1 VAEWG
6 TRLPSAVRTKLW
18 WGDVVLALAVL
29 ALVLFPVASRLA
41 ADAQPVAP
49 VVGAQLAPL
58 RARASAHQVRGLP
71 VFVAASSSQVASLV
85 AGGHAAELGAIDA
98 RLRDLFGARRVRQIE
113 RELTRVTFL
122 DPRLPPLPSAPP
134 APENDLAALLII
146 NGATSTTGVS
156 GQGKNTPAFANAGEL
171 ALDLLRHAVSGGGGC
186 APQLNLAFLWAADS
200 GQINDPAERL
210 YDKAVTACPTD
221 PTPLWGLGEYQL
233 QVDASLGGAAADSAL
248 FDTFK
253 RLQREFP
260 GVAASWAGEGD
271 ADMLA
276 GYQLEDGEPF
286 TARHYFDQ
294 ARALYQRALQLQPN
308 VQNRAG
314 LARAL
319 AELGDVGAA
328 IATQRR
334 AVAGDSSSAELQAR
348 LLDYLQRGHRFAQAA
363 ALAARLASVH
373 SFPSGAELYASPF
386 PAFPSDPATA
396 AAQDASGDEDAADPF
411 STGVGL
417 MEPADIVVID
427 EPEMSP
433 SSTVANLSF
442 LPVFVPM
449 EGIGGSARW
458 CPGWSRLVDLLLSGH
473 PAQVLSDFSRRL
485 VDLRPGEQDCDSVL
499 DDGPQDLAGVAEL
512 ELGHVQAATRI
523 GAPTSLSDLED
534 LRQNLWRYAGNFR
547 HAAEAAQEWAEVQPR
562 DALALQREGEI
573 AFLRGLYNQAADYFA
588 IVVNRARL
596 QFGHWSEAE
605 ALGLLDQGTALAY
618 AGRRAE
624 ALATLA
630 AANEAAARW
639 GGISSA
645 QTGNPPVA
653 AELSALAMEQAGDT
667 LLDAGHP
674 LQATED
680 YGVAS
685 DAESGISTAS
695 EALEAVPLV
704 PDALDNNEA
713 IADIATGDP
722 AMGVRLAATATGI
735 DPGDPIFWWTE
746 AEAQQY
752 LSHRAAAISDDRASL
767 ARDPT
772 EYPVAN
778 NLGVLL
784 MQRGENGAAVAALR
798 RSVGANRDYAT
809 GWFNLGVALERL
821 GPLHVAASEGS
832 LARARALDSKL
843 GSRGPVPLLDN
854 TTYISHLDLSKPLPA
869 NWTFA
874 SSQTHA
880 AVAAAGLSVILVI
893 AFGLARSLASRAKP
907 GGAQKWFDVIGAL
920 DKKVPS
926 LPILRSPAVGVV
938 ATAAFLLWPLHSG
951 PTDGWAATA
960 VFAIGVLILIAVVM
974 RVRELAAMHERISL
988 RQETLPPALAF
999 GLVVTLVG
1007 AGWSPLPVARAPG
1020 KATDIHW
1027 AGPTAVGILA
1037 IVLLLLATWL
1047 AVPIARSLGAAGLV
1061 MSASLLTPV
1070 KPIDGATVSSTAV
1083 GTLPSLVVLGAA
1095 VLMLVGLL

>member
-1 VAEWG
+1 MGEG
-6 TRLPSAVRTKLW
+6 LPTAVRTKLW
-18 WGDVVLALAVL
+18 WGDVVLALGVL

-41 ADAQPVAP
+41 ADAQPIAP
-49 VVGAQLAPL
+49 VGGVQLAPL
-58 RARASAHQVRGLP
+58 RARASAHQVHGLP
-71 VFVAASSSQVASLV
+71 VFVAASSSQVGSLV
-85 AGGHAAELGAIDA
+85 AGGHAAERAAIDG
-98 RLRDLFGARRVRQIE
+98 RLSDLFGARRVRQIE
-113 RELTRVTFL
+113 RGLTRVTFL
-122 DPRLPPLPSAPP
+122 DPRLPPLPP
-134 APENDLAALLII
+134 ASPAQENDLAALLMI
-146 NGATSTTGVS
+146 NAANRATGV
-156 GQGKNTPAFANAGEL
+156 GEERKNPPPFANGGVL

-200 GQINDPAERL
+200 TQINDPAEHM
-210 YDKAVTACPTD
+210 YEEAVTACPSD

-233 QVDASLGGAAADSAL
+233 QVDASLGGTAGDSAL
-248 FDTFK
+248 FGTFS

-276 GYQLEDGEPF
+276 GYQVQDSEPF
-286 TARHYFDQ
+286 MARHYFDQ
-294 ARALYQRALQLQPN
+294 ARALYQRALQLQSN
-308 VQNRAG
+308 FQNRAG

-334 AVAGDSSSAELQAR
+334 AVAGDAASAELQAR
-348 LLDYLQRGHRFAQAA
+348 LLDYLQRGHRFTQAA
-363 ALAARLASVH
+363 AVAVGLAAVH
-373 SFPSGAELYASPF
+373 TFPSGAELYASPF
-386 PAFPSDPATA
+386 PASPSDPNTA
-396 AAQDASGDEDAADPF
+396 AQRDASGDEDVTDPL

-417 MEPADIVVID
+417 MEPANIDVID
-427 EPEMSP
+427 EPGTSP
-433 SSTVANLSF
+433 SASVANLSF

-449 EGIGGSARW
+449 DGIGGSARW

-485 VDLRPGEQDCDSVL
+485 VDLRRGESDCDPVL
-499 DDGPQDLAGVAEL
+499 DNGPQDLAGVAEL
-512 ELGHVQAATRI
+512 ELGHVQAAEHTA
-523 GAPTSLSDLED
+523 APTSLSDLED
-534 LRQNLWRYAGNFR
+534 LRQNLWRYAGMFP
-547 HAAEAAQEWAEVQPR
+547 HAAQATQQWARAQPGN
-562 DALALQREGEI
+562 ALAIQREGEI
-573 AFLRGLYNQAADYFA
+573 AFLRGSYNQAADYFA

-596 QFGHWSEAE
+596 QFGHSSEAE
-605 ALGLLDQGTALAY
+605 ALGLLDQGTSLAR

-630 AANEAAARW
+630 AANQAAAQS

-645 QTGNPPVA
+645 HTGNPLGA
-653 AELSALAMEQAGDT
+653 AQLSALTMEQTGDI
-667 LLDAGHP
+667 LLDTGHL

-685 DAESGISTAS
+685 DAESGISTTS
-695 EALEAVPLV
+695 QALAAVRLF

-722 AMGVRLAATATGI
+722 ATGARLAAAATHI
-735 DPGDPIFWWTE
+735 DPGDPIFWWTA

-752 LSHRAAAISDDRASL
+752 LGHRTAAISDYRASL
-767 ARDPT
+767 SRDPT

-784 MQRGENGAAVAALR
+784 MQRGEDGAAVAALR

-809 GWFNLGVALERL
+809 GWFNLGVALERW

-832 LARARALDSKL
+832 LARARALDSKFA
-843 GSRGPVPLLDN
+843 SRGPVPLFDN
-854 TTYISHLDLSKPLPA
+854 TTHMSHLDLSKPLPA

-874 SSQTHA
+874 STQTHA

-893 AFGLARSLASRAKP
+893 ALGLARSLAARAKP
-907 GGAQKWFDVIGAL
+907 GGAQKWFDVIDAL
-920 DKKVPS
+920 DKKAPN
-926 LPILRSPAVGVV
+926 LPFLRNPALGVV

-960 VFAIGVLILIAVVM
+960 VFAIGVLILIAVVL
-974 RVRELAAMHERISL
+974 RVRVLAATHEHISL
-988 RQETLPPALAF
+988 RQETFPPAVAF
-999 GLVVTLVG
+999 GLMVTLVG

-1027 AGPTAVGILA
+1027 AGPTAVGTLA
-1037 IVLLLLATWL
+1037 IVLLVLATWL
-1047 AVPIARSLGAAGLV
+1047 GVPIARSLGAAGLV

-1070 KPIDGATVSSTAV
+1070 TPIDGATVSSTAV
-1083 GTLPSLVVLGAA
+1083 GALPSLVVLGAA

>member
-1 VAEWG
+1 MGEG
-6 TRLPSAVRTKLW
+6 LPTAVRTKLW
-18 WGDVVLALAVL
+18 WGDAVLALGVL

-49 VVGAQLAPL
+49 VLGAQLTPL
-58 RARASAHQVRGLP
+58 RAQASARRVHGLP
-71 VFVAASSSQVASLV
+71 VFVATSSSHVQSLV
-85 AGGHAAELGAIDA
+85 AQGNAAERGAIDG

-113 RELTRVTFL
+113 RGLTRVTFL
-122 DPRLPPLPSAPP
+122 NPRLPPLPP
-134 APENDLAALLII
+134 ASPAQENDLAALLMI
-146 NGATSTTGVS
+146 NGAKRTDGVGDQS
-156 GQGKNTPAFANAGEL
+156 KHPQAFGDAGVL

-200 GQINDPAERL
+200 TQVNNPAERA
-210 YDKAVTACPTD
+210 YDQAVTACPRD

-233 QVDASLGGAAADSAL
+233 QVDARVGGAAGDSAL
-248 FDTFK
+248 FDTFR
-253 RLQREFP
+253 RLQRTFP

-276 GYQLEDGEPF
+276 GYQLEDSEPF

-308 VQNRAG
+308 FQDRTG

-319 AELGDVGAA
+319 AELGDFGAA

-334 AVAGDSSSAELQAR
+334 AVAGDSSSAELQSR
-348 LLDYLQRGHRFAQAA
+348 LLDYLQRDHRFGQAA
-363 ALAARLASVH
+363 AVAAGLAAVH
-373 SFPSGAELYASPF
+373 TFPSGAELYASPF
-386 PAFPSDPATA
+386 PVPPSDPATA
-396 AAQDASGDEDAADPF
+396 AERDAGGDEDVADPL
-411 STGVGL
+411 STGAAQ
-417 MEPADIVVID
+417 MEPANIAVID
-427 EPEMSP
+427 EPETSP
-433 SSTVANLSF
+433 SASVANLSF
-442 LPVFVPM
+442 LPVFLPLD
-449 EGIGGSARW
+449 GIGGSARW

-499 DDGPQDLAGVAEL
+499 DHGPRDLAGVAEL
-512 ELGHVQAATRI
+512 ELGHVQAAEHTA
-523 GAPTSLSDLED
+523 APTSLSDLED
-534 LRQNLWRYAGNFR
+534 LRQNLWRYAGMFR
-547 HAAEAAQEWAEVQPR
+547 HAAQAAQQWARAQPGN
-562 DALALQREGEI
+562 ALAIQREGEI
-573 AFLRGLYNQAADYFA
+573 AFLRGSYNQAADYFA
-588 IVVNRARL
+588 IAVNRARL
-596 QFGHWSEAE
+596 QFGHSSEAE
-605 ALGLLDQGTALAY
+605 ALGLLDQGTSLAQ

-630 AANEAAARW
+630 AANQAAAQS
-639 GGISSA
+639 GGSSSA
-645 QTGNPPVA
+645 TTGNPLGA
-653 AELSALAMEQAGDT
+653 AALSALTMEQTGDT
-667 LLDAGHP
+667 LLDSGHL
-674 LQATED
+674 LQAIED

-685 DAESGISTAS
+685 DAESGISTTS
-695 EALEAVPLV
+695 QALAAVRLF

-722 AMGVRLAATATGI
+722 AMGARLATQATHI

-752 LSHRAAAISDDRASL
+752 LGRRAAAISDYRASL

-821 GPLHVAASEGS
+821 GPWHVAASEGS

-843 GSRGPVPLLDN
+843 DSRGPVPLFDD
-854 TTYISHLDLSKPLPA
+854 TTYMSHLDLSKPLPA

-920 DKKVPS
+920 DKRAPS
-926 LPILRSPAVGVV
+926 LPFLRSPALGVV

-960 VFAIGVLILIAVVM
+960 VFAIGVLILIAVVV
-974 RVRELAAMHERISL
+974 RVRVLAATHEHISL
-988 RQETLPPALAF
+988 RQETFPPAVAF
-999 GLVVTLVG
+999 GLVVTLLG

-1027 AGPTAVGILA
+1027 AGPTAVGALA
-1037 IVLLLLATWL
+1037 IVLLVLATWL
-1047 AVPIARSLGAAGLV
+1047 GVPVARSLGAAGLV

-1083 GTLPSLVVLGAA
+1083 GALPSLVVLGAA